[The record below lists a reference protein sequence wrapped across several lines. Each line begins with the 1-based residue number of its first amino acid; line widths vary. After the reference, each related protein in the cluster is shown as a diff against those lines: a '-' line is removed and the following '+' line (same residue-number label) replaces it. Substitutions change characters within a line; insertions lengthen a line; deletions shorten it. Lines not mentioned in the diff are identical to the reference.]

1 MKDADT
7 ISIEDALAAIELD
20 DICSTCTDW
29 SGYTTELVRDRVW
42 EVADECAKGDE
53 STLLDWLKDPQNKGA
68 ILEAENRDIF
78 RVEFDITNIELEL
91 AEGTLTREQQLR
103 VAAVGR
109 SIANEEHLYDNMDDI
124 YLYQALEKLRR
135 GGMTEVPTAWIE
147 DMRKWLEDD
156 LPMTFADWSDD
167 GPGYAMEDLPAMTVG
182 YDKQNECPDIE
193 QKSGRTAVSVGYCF
207 TVVDDQELT
216 DINLKPTGQEV
227 VLAGKVMPL
236 MAGATFS
243 DSQKVDDLLDRHGEL
258 RTDEYINHD
267 VDSLAASAT
276 RAAAIRRAY
285 IDKLKERAAA
295 RNRNV
300 DR

>member
-167 GPGYAMEDLPAMTVG
+167 GPGIPEVSTPKTADGTDLDTLTECARMASEDLDTGVCETGTRSSNRSG
-182 YDKQNECPDIE
+182 YGP
-193 QKSGRTAVSVGYCF
+193 
-207 TVVDDQELT
+207 
-216 DINLKPTGQEV
+216 
-227 VLAGKVMPL
+227 GK
-236 MAGATFS
+236 A
-243 DSQKVDDLLDRHGEL
+243 
-258 RTDEYINHD
+258 
-267 VDSLAASAT
+267 
-276 RAAAIRRAY
+276 
-285 IDKLKERAAA
+285 
-295 RNRNV
+295 
-300 DR
+300 